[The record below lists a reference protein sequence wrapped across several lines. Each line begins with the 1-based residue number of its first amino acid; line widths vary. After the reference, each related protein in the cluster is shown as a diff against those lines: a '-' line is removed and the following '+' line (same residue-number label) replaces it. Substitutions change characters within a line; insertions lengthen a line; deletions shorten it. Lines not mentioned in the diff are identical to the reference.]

1 MRETVYRKITKA
13 ILKTWPLLLIACAL
27 LTAAT
32 YQKTQW
38 LFGNI
43 STDLIKLL
51 PNDYKSVQEL
61 EKIRKKFQGG
71 GALQL
76 VFESDNPESTKR
88 CIQDLAEELRKDPAI
103 SEVSYKKPDYSFFD
117 KHKLL
122 FLDLDDLETIRDRI
136 DRRIQK
142 EKLGGFYIDF
152 EEEDEKDEDFKF
164 GDLESKYKS
173 RYGSSAK
180 SEYITDDEGKIYT
193 VGIVSADKDEGLKS
207 FERFYD
213 HVKAKIDAFDL
224 AKYDPNLKVYYA
236 GTVKTRIDEYKTLVS
251 DLKLAGL
258 ISGLGIFLI
267 LAIYFRRPFSTILIF
282 LPLGAGIIYSFAFA
296 TLFIK
301 NLNVVTS
308 FLFAVLGGLGVEVGI
323 HMFSRYIEERSKG
336 ATVEESIFVILH
348 NTGRA
353 AITSGLTLAATFLI
367 LIVNDFKGFSE
378 FGLITGSGILIVYAT
393 YHVLFPPLLIF
404 AEKIRLLRFKY
415 PESFE
420 EADTGPEQKF
430 PHAKLVIYATAALFI
445 LSSFGLVFAKFE
457 YNFGNLKSNIKQ
469 SQLAKEKLRK
479 TMASVNRPAMVLI
492 KDLDDALAIKDVIR
506 EKITADED
514 AKITPVIDVYKSWYD
529 IVQYNQPEK
538 MKVIAEIKKLLSDH
552 TLKIVKGEHKKDLD
566 RFKEALNETKPIK
579 ANEVP
584 KSAHD
589 LFWGNVPTT
598 DGLQISYI
606 NANPKMELD
615 DGRNAMALYDRVSEL
630 KTERGTF
637 YAASDA
643 LIFAKVLKTMLSDV
657 PRVIILSIAM
667 VFIFV
672 FLDLRDFKKTLLI
685 VSPILLGVVIMF
697 GFMFIFRL
705 KLNFYNMIVIP
716 TVFGTSIDNSI
727 HIYHRFEEMGKKS
740 LMKVLKTSGGAALM
754 SSLTNIFGFLGLVFA
769 NHRGLSSIGVL
780 AIAGMMACLFT
791 TLIYFP
797 AALEYLTSRKQNGAA
812 K

>member
-1 MRETVYRKITKA
+1 MRESIYRNITKF
-13 ILKTWPLLLIACAL
+13 IMKTWPVLLIACGL
-27 LTAAT
+27 LTALT
-32 YQKTQW
+32 YPKTQW
-38 LFGNI
+38 LFSNI

-51 PNDYKSVQEL
+51 PSDYKSVQEL
-61 EKIRKKFQGG
+61 EKIRTRFKGG
-71 GALQL
+71 GALSL
-76 VFESDNPESTKR
+76 VFESENPEKTKKF
-88 CIQDLAEELRKDPAI
+88 IADLAEILRKDPKV

-142 EKLGGFYIDF
+142 EKLGDLYIDF
-152 EEEDEKDEDFKF
+152 EEDENDKDFKF

-173 RYGSSAK
+173 RYGSSAR
-180 SEYITDDEGKIYT
+180 SEFITDDEGKIFT
-193 VGIVSADKDEGLKS
+193 VGVVSSDNDESLGS

-213 HVKAKIDAFDL
+213 HIKAKLDSMDL
-224 AKYDPNLKVYYA
+224 AKYDPSLKVYYA
-236 GTVKTRIDEYKTLVS
+236 GTVKTRIDEYKTLIS
-251 DLKLAGL
+251 DLKLAGI
-258 ISGLGIFLI
+258 ISGLGIFLL
-267 LAIYFRRPFSTILIF
+267 LAIYFRRPVSTALIF
-282 LPLGAGIIYSFAFA
+282 LPLGAGIVYSFAFA
-296 TLFIK
+296 TIFIK

-323 HMFSRYIEERSKG
+323 HMFARYLEERSKG
-336 ATVEESIFVILH
+336 VSVEDSVFVILH

-353 AITSGLTLAATFLI
+353 AITSGLTLAATFLV

-404 AEKIRLLRFKY
+404 AEKIRLLRFKE

-420 EADTGPEQKF
+420 EEANGPELKF
-430 PHAKLVIYATAALFI
+430 PYAKQVIYATAALFI
-445 LSSFGLVFAKFE
+445 ISLFGLFFAKFE

-469 SQLAKEKLRK
+469 SQIAKEKLRK

-492 KDLDDALAIKDVIR
+492 KDLDDALAVKSVIK
-506 EKITADED
+506 EKIKADED
-514 AKITPVIDVYKSWYD
+514 AKVEPVLDVYKSWYD
-529 IVQYNQPEK
+529 IVQYNQPDK
-538 MKVIAEIKKLLSDH
+538 MKVIGEMKTLLADN

-566 RFKEALNETKPIK
+566 RFKEALNETTPIK
-579 ANEVP
+579 ESEVP

-598 DGLQISYI
+598 DGLQVSYI
-606 NANPKMELD
+606 NPNPKMELD

-657 PRVIILSIAM
+657 PRVVLLSLAM
-667 VFIFV
+667 VLLFV
-672 FLDLRDFKKTLLI
+672 FLDLRDYKKTLLI

-697 GFMFIFRL
+697 GFMFVFGL

-727 HIYHRFEEMGKKS
+727 HIYHRFEEMGSKS

-797 AALEYLTSRKQNGAA
+797 AALEWLISRKHEKEVA
-812 K
+812 